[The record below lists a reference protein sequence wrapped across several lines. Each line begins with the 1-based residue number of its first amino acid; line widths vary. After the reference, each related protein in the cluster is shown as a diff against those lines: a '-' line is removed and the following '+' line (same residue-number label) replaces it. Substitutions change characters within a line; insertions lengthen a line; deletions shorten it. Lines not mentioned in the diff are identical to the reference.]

1 MFNVIDFRVSCN
13 VFLMKKI
20 LIRYMYMFNYINK
33 YSNMVFN
40 IVLWVLKRYEMYL
53 NNSYGFFG
61 KLYF

>member
-1 MFNVIDFRVSCN
+1 
-13 VFLMKKI
+13 
-20 LIRYMYMFNYINK
+20 MYMFNYINK

-61 KLYF
+61 KLYFQKYFVCIEKF